1 MRICFIAHS
10 AEMYGAE
17 LALLELLQGLVN
29 EGITCM
35 VLVPEKGP
43 FLAELDRM
51 RVEWQ
56 IISYPAW
63 RPRRRKI
70 KNRFIR
76 TLKALLAAIPMAQAI
91 ARWQPD
97 VVYTNTVVIGAGAV
111 AAWLARCPHV
121 WHLHEFGYVNP
132 EELFDLGNRRTARL
146 IDSLSAMIIANSHAV
161 KNEYARYVNPQKLH
175 VVYQSVTLKE
185 GSEYATER
193 TERKQ
198 VFTCVIVGSLQPL
211 KGQQEAIAALAELA
225 RRGFDTELT
234 IVGAGSSCFRQ
245 VLENDIKHYGLEQRV
260 VFHGYIEN
268 PAALIRAADVVLM
281 CSRFES
287 FGRVTVEAMLAGKP
301 IIGAASGGTAELI
314 QDGKTGLLYK
324 PGDYNDL
331 AAKIQYLFENPEKKI
346 KLGADARAWATCRFT
361 QKRYAR
367 DVLDLLDGVLAK
379 PANTRHA

>member
-29 EGITCM
+29 EGSSCM
-35 VLVPEKGP
+35 VLVPENGP
-43 FLAELDRM
+43 FLAEIDRM

-56 IISYPAW
+56 IINYPTW

-70 KNRFIR
+70 INRFIR
-76 TLKALLAAIPMAQAI
+76 TLKASLAAIPMAQAI
-91 ARWQPD
+91 TRWQPD
-97 VVYTNTVVIGAGAV
+97 VVYTNTVVIGVGAV

-121 WHLHEFGYVNP
+121 WHLHEFGHINP
-132 EELFDLGNRRTARL
+132 EELFDLGNHRTARL
-146 IDSLSAMIIANSHAV
+146 IDSLSAGIIANSRAV
-161 KNEYARYVNPQKLH
+161 KNEYARYINPQKLH
-175 VVYQSVTLKE
+175 VIYQSVTLNEESK
-185 GSEYATER
+185 YAAEPI
-193 TERKQ
+193 ERKQ
-198 VFTCVIVGSLQPL
+198 VFRCVMVGSLQPL

-225 RRGFDTELT
+225 RRGFDAELM
-234 IVGAGSSCFRQ
+234 IVGAGSSGFRQ
-245 VLENDIKHYGLEQRV
+245 VLENDIKRYGLEQHV
-260 VFHGYIEN
+260 VFHGYVEN
-268 PAALIRAADVVLM
+268 PMSLIHAADVVLM

-301 IIGAASGGTAELI
+301 VIGAASGGTAELI
-314 QDGKTGLLYK
+314 QAGKTGLLYES
-324 PGDYNDL
+324 GNYNDL
-331 AAKIQYLFENPEKKI
+331 AGKIQYLFENPEKKI
-346 KLGADARAWATCRFT
+346 KLGADARAWATGRFT